1 MTGPNISTRVEH
13 TDSGFARIAFAIV
26 LFRIPSKKYMVDTLR
41 THWPYNGLTPH
52 CHWLPTGHVEQSVV
66 TLGCTCVY
74 DGVSEYPVQATAA
87 LRPRISNS
95 YGPERTLDTG
105 RRAEARAPR
114 SGDPKISV

>member
-1 MTGPNISTRVEH
+1 MALHRTATGSPL
-13 TDSGFARIAFAIV
+13 AM
-26 LFRIPSKKYMVDTLR
+26 LSKA
-41 THWPYNGLTPH
+41 
-52 CHWLPTGHVEQSVV
+52 VV

-114 SGDPKISV
+114 SGDPKTSV

>member
-1 MTGPNISTRVEH
+1 MLSP
-13 TDSGFARIAFAIV
+13 
-26 LFRIPSKKYMVDTLR
+26 
-41 THWPYNGLTPH
+41 
-52 CHWLPTGHVEQSVV
+52 SVV
-66 TLGCTCVY
+66 TLGCTSASKIY
-74 DGVSEYPVQATAA
+74 DAVSEYPVQATAA

>member
-1 MTGPNISTRVEH
+1 MEH

-41 THWPYNGLTPH
+41 THWPYNGLTRTATGSRPH
-52 CHWLPTGHVEQSVV
+52 WPCCEQSVV

-114 SGDPKISV
+114 SSGDPKTSV